1 MMRERGLSSWVMS
14 SSWPVAFGEVGAFE
28 AISSRLGA
36 VETWTWEGPSCV
48 LSRSKAVLAALLTI
62 VRYVDD
68 CDAKNA
74 YVSFSNVTAADCG
87 ASAAS
92 DEGVT
97 DREVILPLVDVSI
110 AVWHNH

>member
-1 MMRERGLSSWVMS
+1 MDLGRAQLRIVKQQGR
-14 SSWPVAFGEVGAFE
+14 FGSTV
-28 AISSRLGA
+28 
-36 VETWTWEGPSCV
+36 
-48 LSRSKAVLAALLTI
+48 TI

-68 CDAKNA
+68 CDAQNA
-74 YVSFSNVTAADCG
+74 YVSFSKVTAADFG

-110 AVWHNH
+110 AVWHKH